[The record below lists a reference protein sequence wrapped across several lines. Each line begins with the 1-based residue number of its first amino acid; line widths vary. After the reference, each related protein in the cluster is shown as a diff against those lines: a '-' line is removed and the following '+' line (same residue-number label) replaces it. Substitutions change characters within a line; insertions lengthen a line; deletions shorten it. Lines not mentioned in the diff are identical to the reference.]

1 MNCPSCGAPLRMA
14 TDNGSLRCDYCHSVV
29 MAQGG
34 ETGMQF
40 VDEAAEL
47 TCPNCAVALWSVMLA
62 GLRLHACKQCHGML
76 VEMGEFEALIEAM
89 RVKHPDTMIPMQP
102 DAADLKQKV
111 ACPKC
116 HRGMDTHIYLGGGH
130 AVMSSCEQCE
140 LHWLDG
146 GMLMQIVRAP
156 HEEETA
162 PSF

>member
-1 MNCPSCGAPLRMA
+1 MA
-14 TDNGSLRCDYCHSVV
+14 DGNTSMRCDYCHAVV
-29 MAQGG
+29 AVQGD
-34 ETGMQF
+34 ETGVQF
-40 VDEAAEL
+40 VDEATEL
-47 TCPNCAVALWSVMLA
+47 ACPNCAVALWSAMLA
-62 GLRLHACKQCHGML
+62 GLQLHACKQCHGML
-76 VEMGEFEALIEAM
+76 IEMGEFEALIDDLRA
-89 RVKHPDTMIPMQP
+89 RHPETMIPMQA

-116 HRGMDTHIYLGGGH
+116 HKGMDTHFYLGGGH

>member
-1 MNCPSCGAPLRMA
+1 MRMA
-14 TDNGSLRCDYCHSVV
+14 DGNTSMHCDYCHAVVSV
-29 MAQGG
+29 QGD
-34 ETGMQF
+34 ETGVQF

-47 TCPNCAVALWSVMLA
+47 TCPNCAVALWSAMLA

-76 VEMGEFEALIEAM
+76 IAMGEFEALIDAM
-89 RVKHPDTMIPMQP
+89 RARHPETMIPMQA

-116 HRGMDTHIYLGGGH
+116 HRGMDTHFYLGGGH
-130 AVMSSCEQCE
+130 AVMSTCEQCE

-146 GMLMQIVRAP
+146 GMLMQIVHAP